1 MFASRSSRVSEQT
14 LHVERTLATYIYSRP
29 TACRVKK
36 HKTLMLQP
44 EIRRIKYYLG
54 TNTVI
59 EASDEADV
67 VVAGACDDAEA
78 DLLGMV
84 FSVIKFITMGFVG
97 SGNVTE
103 LDSIK
108 VAVDIGGRSD
118 ESACVHRRPT

>member
-1 MFASRSSRVSEQT
+1 MWNAPWQLTFIAGP
-14 LHVERTLATYIYSRP
+14 LLAEL
-29 TACRVKK
+29 KK

-67 VVAGACDDAEA
+67 VVAGACDDADAEA
-78 DLLGMV
+78 EAELV

-108 VAVDIGGRSD
+108 VTVDIGGRSD